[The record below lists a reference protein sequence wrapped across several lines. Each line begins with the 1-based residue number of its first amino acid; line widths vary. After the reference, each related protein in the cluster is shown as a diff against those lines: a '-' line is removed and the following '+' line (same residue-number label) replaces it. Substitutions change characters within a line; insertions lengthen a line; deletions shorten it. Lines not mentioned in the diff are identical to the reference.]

1 MHSSQ
6 QLLTEASQPI
16 LIVISGPAGAGKD
29 ALIQRMRERGHTF
42 HFVVTATDRPPR
54 PGEVDGVDYHFLS
67 SAEFAQMI
75 ENDELLEH
83 AEVYGQNKGIPK
95 QQVREAL
102 DSGLDVVMRIDVQG
116 AETMQRILPDAVFIF
131 LTASSDCELE
141 GRLRA
146 RGGDTEQ
153 QIQARLATAR
163 MELQRLKSFRYAVI
177 NRDQELD
184 RAVDDVL
191 AIVRAERRRV
201 GRRPVE
207 I

>member
-1 MHSSQ
+1 VHSSQ
-6 QLLTEASQPI
+6 QFPTGAPQPI

-29 ALIQRMRERGHTF
+29 ALIQRMRARGHPF

-67 SAEFAQMI
+67 SAEFAHMI
-75 ENDELLEH
+75 ENDKLLEH

-116 AETMQRILPDAVFIF
+116 AATMQRIVPDAVFIF

-141 GRLRA
+141 GRLRT

-153 QIQARLATAR
+153 QIQARLAMAR
-163 MELQRLKSFRYAVI
+163 TELQRLKSFGYAVI

-184 RAVDDVL
+184 GAVDDVL
-191 AIVRAERRRV
+191 AIVRAEHRRV